1 MSSYTDLLAQKR
13 ELERLLGEA
22 REKEVEDAIA
32 RIRDDIAIYQLSP
45 LDLGFTRKELLAAA
59 ASKPRQA
66 KGSKG
71 SVLPPK
77 YRDPASGKTWSGR
90 GRMPGWM
97 TPETAG
103 SFAV

>member
-66 KGSKG
+66 K
-71 SVLPPK
+71 
-77 YRDPASGKTWSGR
+77 YRDPASGKTWGGR

-97 TPETAG
+97 TPETAE